1 MMTDTLFDQN
11 DAFDRTKDIYF
22 NLPLHIDLEDNGGT
36 LEFKSFYEAGCFA
49 YGELQR
55 WIGII
60 GSERSELPFLQR
72 IIDLQLRTPR
82 AVCAAAESVLR
93 GEITGAEGFSV
104 LRREFNNYLSYKCIH
119 SAGKVGRLA
128 SIFYHYEPM
137 IMGFLAGASGS
148 ATLGDAQDGYENRA
162 DVESFS
168 FGFAFTMGYN
178 TDVTPETIDIKVSET
193 LRKINHIS
201 RHVQLAERQ
210 LKPLEVEQEA
220 LQQNI
225 EEARSQLQTYRTE
238 VSDYVSRLVMEI
250 KQTSDSAVNEMWNQ
264 LNLIQNDH
272 ERQLSALR
280 QTVSSR
286 IRYGTALD
294 YWNAQ
299 FKENQT
305 KANQMTAWYII
316 SGLFSITIFTLIA
329 FIVKRTLTG
338 IGTVIPALILTLPL
352 IVAGGLVFLLLR
364 SRSRYEKAAAQ
375 AQEKVNLLETL
386 ASLETEE
393 KVQEGDRAQILENVF
408 KTTFSQNSTPA
419 MAENEAGNES
429 SVQNPA

>member
-1 MMTDTLFDQN
+1 MTDSLFDPN
-11 DAFDRTKDIYF
+11 NAFDRTKDIYF

-72 IIDLQLRTPR
+72 VIDLQLRTPR

-93 GEITGAEGFSV
+93 GEISGAEGFSV
-104 LRREFNNYLSYKCIH
+104 LRKEFNSYLSYKCIH

-128 SIFYHYEPM
+128 SVFYHYEPM

-148 ATLGDAQDGYENRA
+148 ATIGDAQDGYENRA
-162 DVESFS
+162 DVESFA

-178 TDVTPETIDIKVSET
+178 TDVTPETVDMKVSET

-220 LQQNI
+220 LQQSI
-225 EEARSQLQTYRTE
+225 GEARTQLQTYRAE

-299 FKENQT
+299 FKDNQT
-305 KANQMTAWYII
+305 KVNQLTAWYVI
-316 SGLFSITIFTLIA
+316 SGLFSVTIFALLA
-329 FIVKRTLTG
+329 FVIKKALAG
-338 IGTVIPALILTLPL
+338 IGAVVP
-352 IVAGGLVFLLLR
+352 VLLLLLPMMVASGLIYLLLK
-364 SRSRYEKAAAQ
+364 SRARYEKAAAQ

-393 KVQEGDRAQILENVF
+393 KVKEKDRGQILETVF
-408 KTTFSQNSTPA
+408 KTTFAQTSTPA
-419 MAENEAGNES
+419 LAETES
-429 SVQNPA
+429 DSASENNA